1 MSGENKGLTHER
13 SRFGISMKIA
23 LACGSMMLV
32 LLVIISTISIS
43 QHSNLSSRM
52 IDAFRQSQQVELEAE
67 SRSLKDSL
75 EARMQ
80 TNLQVL
86 TGVAQGLL
94 FSFDLTRLEETLK
107 GYMNLKDIAAIQ
119 ILDADDEFLI
129 GGWRD
134 PEAVVGDT
142 FPDTVALNP
151 ELSLTAEA
159 VHNGEKVGSVKL
171 FYTHALVDAAVGQ
184 QQIYTQ
190 QKIENFNDITR
201 KNISDAV
208 WAQVIATVCAILV
221 LIVTILFF
229 SRALVARPINTTVD
243 MIRDIAQGEGDLT
256 RRLAET
262 RTDEVGALSRW
273 FNAFIDNLKTLI
285 SDISDNAGRVD
296 EASNDFLSIS
306 AKMTEDI
313 RVLSG
318 KSGTVTQATDRMNR
332 NMGTVATAIQDA
344 SDNVN
349 IIYTATDEMS
359 SVIDEIA
366 VNAENARQIT
376 AGAVSQTRSAT
387 SRIHQLG
394 DAASDIGNVIDAITD
409 ISEQVNLLALN
420 ATIEAARA
428 GEAGKGFAVVAHEI
442 KELATQTAEASGAIR
457 NRVDGIQSSTSGTV
471 ADIDAISEVVT
482 QINDIVTGIASAV
495 EEQSST
501 TKDIAENIS
510 TVSQRIAV
518 GSENV
523 SEASQESEAVARD
536 MAEINAASTQ
546 VAEASGQVKSKA
558 GTLSDLAGRLTE
570 KIGRFRTA

>member
-1 MSGENKGLTHER
+1 MSGENKGLTHDQT
-13 SRFGISMKIA
+13 RFGISMKIA

-32 LLVIISTISIS
+32 LLVIISIISIS

-67 SRSLKDSL
+67 SRALKDALAS
-75 EARMQ
+75 RMT

-94 FSFDLTRLEETLK
+94 FSFDLTRLEETVK

-119 ILDADDEFLI
+119 IMDADDAFLI
-129 GGWRD
+129 GGWRS
-134 PEAVVGDT
+134 PGTVVGDT
-142 FPDTVALNP
+142 FPDTIALDP
-151 ELSLTAEA
+151 ELSLTAQA
-159 VHNGEKVGSVKL
+159 MHNGEKVGSVTL
-171 FYTHALVDAAVGQ
+171 FYTHALVNEAVVQ
-184 QQIYTQ
+184 QQAYTQ
-190 QKIENFNDITR
+190 QKIDNFNEITR

-208 WAQVIATVCAILV
+208 WVQVAATVCAIFA

-229 SRALVARPINTTVD
+229 SRTLVARPLNTTVD
-243 MIRDIAQGEGDLT
+243 MIRDIAQGQGDLT
-256 RRLAET
+256 RRLAVT
-262 RTDEVGALSRW
+262 RKDEVGVLSGW
-273 FNAFIDNLKTLI
+273 FNAFIDSLKTLI

-296 EASNDFLSIS
+296 DASNDFLKIS

-313 RVLSG
+313 QVLSG
-318 KSGTVTQATDRMNR
+318 KSDRVTEATGRMSR
-332 NMGTVATAIQDA
+332 NMSSVATAIQEA
-344 SDNVN
+344 SDNVT

-387 SRIHQLG
+387 DRIHKLG
-394 DAASDIGNVIDAITD
+394 DAASEIGDVIDAITD

-428 GEAGKGFAVVAHEI
+428 GDAGKGFAVVAHEI
-442 KELATQTAEASGAIR
+442 KELATQTAEASGEIKS
-457 NRVDGIQSSTSGTV
+457 RVDGIQASTSGTV
-471 ADIDAISEVVT
+471 ADINAICDVVT

-495 EEQSST
+495 EEQSSS

-510 TVSQRIAV
+510 TVSRRIAE
-518 GSENV
+518 GNENV
-523 SEASQESEAVARD
+523 AEASLVSEEVARD
-536 MAEINAASTQ
+536 MAEINAASNQ
-546 VAEASGQVKSKA
+546 VADASSQVKSKA
-558 GTLSDLAGRLTE
+558 CALSELAGRLTE
-570 KIGRFRTA
+570 KIGRFKTA